1 MSESEHVAE
10 LKNRIL
16 VLETQVKHLTNDLR
30 LTREEYESSTKDY
43 FEIHSSM
50 EKAVNDLEERT
61 SELAKTNDKL
71 QREIGERRRAEKQAE
86 AASLAKSQFV
96 TNMSHEIRTPLN
108 GIIGMIELVMDT
120 DLDDRQRNIFR
131 TITKEADSLFGI
143 VNEILDFSKI
153 EAGRLELD
161 EVPFDLRNTFEDLA
175 ESIAIRAEQ
184 RGLELGCFVSP
195 GVPSRLVGDPGKLRH
210 ILNNLSGNALKFTSE
225 GAIYIKAEMDADIG
239 DRVKVRFWVTDTGI
253 GIPKDIQG
261 TIFDSF
267 TQVDGSTTRKYGGT
281 GLGVT
286 ICKHLAEMMGGEI
299 GVESKEGK
307 GSTFWFTAVF
317 SKQKG
322 QKPILTEETGDLN
335 DLRVLVAD
343 DNQTN
348 RHFLMKYL
356 KHWGCLTVEAGDGKE
371 ALAILG
377 ESLSSKEPF
386 NLILADV
393 RMPEINGF
401 DLAKRI
407 KTMKALKEIPII
419 LITGVGKK
427 GDDKTC
433 TDIGVEG
440 YLTKPVRQQ
449 KLRKAIEAVLGLSK
463 AKEAQP
469 ERKLVTRH
477 TIAEECRKEAHILLV
492 EDYPA
497 NQMVALEH
505 LRGAGH
511 QVDLAENGQQAVV
524 AYKREQYDLILMD
537 IQMPVMDGFEATRK
551 IRQLEGEL
559 KARSSKPDER
569 RTDQVSSLRPAR
581 LGQHQFPV
589 SRIPIVAMTAHAVKG
604 YSKKCLGA
612 GMDGL
617 ITKPLRRK
625 QFLEMVDKWTRGI
638 DNHQSTIINRQSNPQ
653 PPMNFEKAVE
663 EFMGKEAV
671 VRKIVTV
678 FLDNVKDQIGTIR
691 QAIAQGNAEAVRKEA
706 HSIKGGAANL
716 TADSLSRASLELEDI
731 GRSGDLGQAPDTLD
745 RLEEELHRLE
755 AYAHLA
761 MAEKVK

>member
-1 MSESEHVAE
+1 M
-10 LKNRIL
+10 
-16 VLETQVKHLTNDLR
+16 
-30 LTREEYESSTKDY
+30 
-43 FEIHSSM
+43 
-50 EKAVNDLEERT
+50 
-61 SELAKTNDKL
+61 
-71 QREIGERRRAEKQAE
+71 
-86 AASLAKSQFV
+86 
-96 TNMSHEIRTPLN
+96 
-108 GIIGMIELVMDT
+108 
-120 DLDDRQRNIFR
+120 
-131 TITKEADSLFGI
+131 
-143 VNEILDFSKI
+143 
-153 EAGRLELD
+153 
-161 EVPFDLRNTFEDLA
+161 
-175 ESIAIRAEQ
+175 
-184 RGLELGCFVSP
+184 
-195 GVPSRLVGDPGKLRH
+195 
-210 ILNNLSGNALKFTSE
+210 
-225 GAIYIKAEMDADIG
+225 
-239 DRVKVRFWVTDTGI
+239 
-253 GIPKDIQG
+253 
-261 TIFDSF
+261 
-267 TQVDGSTTRKYGGT
+267 
-281 GLGVT
+281 GVT

-407 KTMKALKEIPII
+407 KTMKALQEIPII

-537 IQMPVMDGFEATRK
+537 IQMPVMDGFEATAR
-551 IRQLEGEL
+551 IRAHEQEL
-559 KARSSKPDER
+559 ATGNS
-569 RTDQVSSLRPAR
+569 QPA
-581 LGQHQFPV
+581 
-589 SRIPIVAMTAHAVKG
+589 SRIPIMAMTAHAVKG
-604 YSKKCLGA
+604 YSKKCLDA
-612 GMDGL
+612 GMDGF
-617 ITKPLRRK
+617 ISKPLRRK
-625 QFLEMVDKWTRGI
+625 QLLAMVDKWTRGI
-638 DNHQSTIINRQSNPQ
+638 DDRQSNPQ

-663 EFMGKEAV
+663 EFMGKKEV
-671 VRKIVTV
+671 LTKIVTV
-678 FLDNVKDQIGTIR
+678 FLGNVKDQIGTIR